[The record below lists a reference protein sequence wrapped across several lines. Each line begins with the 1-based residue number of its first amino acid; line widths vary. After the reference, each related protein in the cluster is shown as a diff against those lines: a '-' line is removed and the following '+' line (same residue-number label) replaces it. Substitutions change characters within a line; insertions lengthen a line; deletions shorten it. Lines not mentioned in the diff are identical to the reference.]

1 MKVILLG
8 KETVR
13 PENTLEVKIS
23 NANPM
28 LLHDFVEHLSSL
40 KSAYEDVK
48 ERGDDIIVYCRT
60 DTEVMF
66 IANQWLDLYRERNV

>member
-13 PENTLEVKIS
+13 QENTLEVKIF
-23 NANPM
+23 NVNPM
-28 LLHDFVEHLSSL
+28 LLHDFVDHLSNL
-40 KSAYEDVK
+40 KSAYEDVE
-48 ERGDDIIVYCRT
+48 ERGDDIIVSCRT

-66 IANQWLDLYRERNV
+66 IANQWLDFKQENV